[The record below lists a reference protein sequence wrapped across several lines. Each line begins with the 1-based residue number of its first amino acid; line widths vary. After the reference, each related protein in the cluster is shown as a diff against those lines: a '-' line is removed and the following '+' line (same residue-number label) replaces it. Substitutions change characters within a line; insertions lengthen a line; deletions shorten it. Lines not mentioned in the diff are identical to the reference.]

1 MIINN
6 DVNNYNNKIKYKEI
20 IESLCNEY
28 VNNEQVLDKIHTIV
42 TSLPQTIYNYHDTLI
57 KKEEK
62 TAQIKKEQIEFKEKF
77 LKSNPYFYSSSTSRF
92 FVYDGNHYSTIN
104 ENDIQYNLYTRL
116 SENKQLTNVKYK
128 TQSNTIKEIKQ
139 TRNILHTIPES
150 FTINFVKKALCP
162 LLFTSYGELKYFM
175 FVIGSMILKQQD
187 DYVYFIHPLCKPI
200 MSHIENRI
208 MDTLSVNI
216 YDKVKI
222 KYHSHNIQKCRLIN
236 MNKMYE
242 MNEGFIN
249 FFYNYCL
256 DFICVSCY
264 YFKKYKT
271 EKTILKNIS
280 NRNEIKYILYLSNEG
295 VDNIVKKFNSKFL
308 ISSSSDNV
316 ISSKNMTF
324 LWKWF
329 LDIEKIPNVLS
340 LTNLKDKLG
349 KHIPYNNN
357 IDCYTHIQSPLFDS
371 SQKFINFCKNNVI
384 LSDNNND
391 ELDISELIEI
401 FKDEVPDDD
410 IINENVVIKILK
422 HSLLPYTYNNN
433 NKTIM
438 NIYTLLWN
446 KRNEVESTIKEYIIE
461 NLDNNEQLYNN
472 IVDNEKIHCYESY
485 KRYIEKDYKYVA
497 NKRYYEKLY
506 FNIIMK

>member
-1 MIINN
+1 
-6 DVNNYNNKIKYKEI
+6 
-20 IESLCNEY
+20 
-28 VNNEQVLDKIHTIV
+28 
-42 TSLPQTIYNYHDTLI
+42 
-57 KKEEK
+57 
-62 TAQIKKEQIEFKEKF
+62 
-77 LKSNPYFYSSSTSRF
+77 
-92 FVYDGNHYSTIN
+92 
-104 ENDIQYNLYTRL
+104 
-116 SENKQLTNVKYK
+116 
-128 TQSNTIKEIKQ
+128 
-139 TRNILHTIPES
+139 
-150 FTINFVKKALCP
+150 
-162 LLFTSYGELKYFM
+162 
-175 FVIGSMILKQQD
+175 
-187 DYVYFIHPLCKPI
+187 
-200 MSHIENRI
+200 MSHIETRI

-216 YDKVKI
+216 HDKVKI

-280 NRNEIKYILYLSNEG
+280 NRNEVKYILYLSNEG
-295 VDNIVKKFNSKFL
+295 VDNIVKIFNSKFL
-308 ISSSSDNV
+308 TSSSSDNI

-349 KHIPYNNN
+349 KHIPYNSN

-371 SQKFINFCKNNVI
+371 SQKFINFCKNNVN

-410 IINENVVIKILK
+410 IINENIVIKILK
-422 HSLLPYTYNNN
+422 HSLLPYTYNND

-446 KRNEVESTIKEYIIE
+446 KRKEVENTIKEYIIE
-461 NLDNNEQLYNN
+461 NLDNNEQLDTN